1 MYMKSIIRRILR
13 ENVENNHELFL
24 EKLSKKIK
32 KPPYFKEMKH
42 YGVDNFRDYEKLFSY
57 IFNQDVD
64 IKLFKNSS
72 WLGVYNSDGM
82 VIYDEE
88 LSNEYDV
95 DEDSSGVGWEI
106 TLYEDSRFPEKWTH
120 IVSNILYTE
129 ETTIREFNENGDVI
143 YLKDGDV
150 IKMDRR

>member
-1 MYMKSIIRRILR
+1 MYMKSTIRRILR

-64 IKLFKNSS
+64 IKLYKEDS

-82 VIYDEE
+82 AIYDEE
-88 LSNEYDV
+88 GENEADV

-120 IVSNILYTE
+120 IINAE
-129 ETTIREFNENGDVI
+129 ETTIREFNDDGDVI
-143 YLKDGDV
+143 YLKDGDE
-150 IKMDRR
+150 IKIDRR